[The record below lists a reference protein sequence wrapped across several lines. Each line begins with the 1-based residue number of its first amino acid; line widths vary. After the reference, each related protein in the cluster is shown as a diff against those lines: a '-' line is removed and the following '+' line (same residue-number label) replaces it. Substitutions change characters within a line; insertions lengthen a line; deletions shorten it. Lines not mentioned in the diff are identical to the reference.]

1 MCIYDV
7 QSQRV
12 FWANEQVQMSSVVV
26 HVMSI
31 SVGGRSPGRSER
43 KQLLVAAR
51 PGKAALLISLYAGAG
66 RVIK

>member
-12 FWANEQVQMSSVVV
+12 FWANEQVQLGSVVV

-31 SVGGRSPGRSER
+31 SVGGRSGPKRAEA
-43 KQLLVAAR
+43 AAR
-51 PGKAALLISLYAGAG
+51 GRAPGESCSAY
-66 RVIK
+66 